1 MAKNISFTI
10 KYWKQNGP
18 KEQGHFDTH
27 EMKNIPEDTS
37 FLEMLDI
44 LNEELIEAGQ
54 EPFVFDH
61 DCREGICGM
70 CSLYINGTPHGKT
83 ERGATTCQL
92 YMRRFNEGDVITVD
106 LFSEGEF
113 VDVQGVSKG
122 KGFQGVVKRHGFG
135 GVGQATHGQH
145 NRLRAPGS
153 VGASSYPA
161 IRIPLNTLDG

>member
-18 KEQGHFDTH
+18 KDQGHFDTH

-83 ERGATTCQL
+83 ERGKLDCCCRKIRT
-92 YMRRFNEGDVITVD
+92 
-106 LFSEGEF
+106 
-113 VDVQGVSKG
+113 G
-122 KGFQGVVKRHGFG
+122 KH
-135 GVGQATHGQH
+135 
-145 NRLRAPGS
+145 
-153 VGASSYPA
+153 
-161 IRIPLNTLDG
+161 